1 MAFEWNKI
9 HKFEESFER
18 EIIDSVEDYI
28 MDYYDI
34 IELHELTE
42 EQVNEIKTFTEELS
56 EYSVM
61 QVGLNNIL
69 MRWDDMNE

>member
-1 MAFEWNKI
+1 MSFEWNKI
-9 HKFEESFER
+9 HKFEESFES
-18 EIIDSVEDYI
+18 EIIDSVEEYI

-34 IELHELTE
+34 MEIHELTKD
-42 EQVNEIKTFTEELS
+42 QVNEIKTFTEELN

-69 MRWDDMNE
+69 MQWEDME

>member
-1 MAFEWNKI
+1 MSFEWNKI

-18 EIIDSVEDYI
+18 EIIDSVEEYI

-34 IELHELTE
+34 MEIHELTKD
-42 EQVNEIKTFTEELS
+42 QVNEIKTFTEELN

-69 MRWDDMNE
+69 MQCEDME

>member
-1 MAFEWNKI
+1 
-9 HKFEESFER
+9 
-18 EIIDSVEDYI
+18 

-42 EQVNEIKTFTEELS
+42 EQVNEIKTFTEELN

>member
-1 MAFEWNKI
+1 MSFEWNKI

-18 EIIDSVEDYI
+18 EIIDSVEEYI

-34 IELHELTE
+34 MEIHELTKD
-42 EQVNEIKTFTEELS
+42 QVNEIKTFTEELN

-69 MRWDDMNE
+69 IQCEDME

>member
-1 MAFEWNKI
+1 MSFEWNKI

-18 EIIDSVEDYI
+18 EIIDSVEEYI

-34 IELHELTE
+34 MEIHELTKD
-42 EQVNEIKTFTEELS
+42 QVNEIKTFTEELN

-69 MRWDDMNE
+69 MQWEDME

>member
-9 HKFEESFER
+9 HKFEDSFER

-42 EQVNEIKTFTEELS
+42 KEVNEIKTFTQELS

>member
-1 MAFEWNKI
+1 MSFEWNKI
-9 HKFEESFER
+9 HKFEESFES
-18 EIIDSVEDYI
+18 EIIDSVEEYI

-34 IELHELTE
+34 TEIHELTKD
-42 EQVNEIKTFTEELS
+42 QVNEIKTFTEELN

-69 MRWDDMNE
+69 MQCEDME

>member
-9 HKFEESFER
+9 HKFEDSFER

-42 EQVNEIKTFTEELS
+42 KEVNEIKTFTEELS